1 MMLDAGANL
10 RYDMVSQLT
19 VGMQSIPAVFIPH
32 DYDFKK
38 EGHIMAQIKGLDPVI
53 VPRIPYVPIEP
64 WEWFKENGL
73 EDKMGGPPPMGAGPV
88 MTPSVYIKDGKRIEG
103 NDATLYGGDITDTT
117 AEDVR
122 IVSYDGSVGGIYAE
136 GANTDFTV
144 EGAVIS
150 LSGDGQGLG
159 EKSAGAGVSDHAKL
173 TLKDCL
179 VDVNGLSRTA
189 TSASG
194 GSVLK
199 VYDSILVSH
208 GAPYGAD
215 CPGEPPKMNPPA
227 PLEIQGN
234 NRTHCTVQNSYS
246 YFYNSLISCDGW
258 AALSTDA
265 SEGFV
270 YLEAN
275 DCKVVATKSGYGA
288 YADWGCHDVFNDCK
302 FDVACQAAIV
312 AGEASVKFT
321 GCELKC
327 GTYLSLM
334 HCVMGRHTE
343 VGELSLTDC
352 DVKTGKTAIEVHGQN
367 VEVSLDNCNIVTG
380 GALMRTCKNAD
391 PNAARVNGRPTPG
404 DELRMRDM
412 SVTGDILHEDT
423 ERDCRVYMTST
434 CLTGAIQNAYVSMD
448 QGSRWYATGDS
459 NVILSGA
466 VETAQID
473 APAGITIHAKAADG
487 AGEYTLSSGG
497 KLIVEA

>member
-1 MMLDAGANL
+1 MPTLKGK
-10 RYDMVSQLT
+10 SLT
-19 VGMQSIPAVFIPH
+19 
-32 DYDFKK
+32 
-38 EGHIMAQIKGLDPVI
+38 I
-53 VPRIPYVPIEP
+53 VPRVPYVPIEP
-64 WEWFKENGL
+64 WEWFKENGI
-73 EDKMGGPPPMGAGPV
+73 EDKNGGPPPMGEGPK
-88 MTPSVYIKDGKRIEG
+88 MTPSVYIKDGKLVPG
-103 NDATLYGGDITDTT
+103 NSATVYGGKITEEGAT
-117 AEDVR
+117 DVR
-122 IVSYDGSVGGIYAE
+122 IVAYDGAIGGIYAE
-136 GANTDFTV
+136 GASTDYTV

-179 VDVNGLSRTA
+179 IDTYGLSRTS

-208 GAPYGAD
+208 GAPYGDD
-215 CPGEPPKMNPPA
+215 CPGEAPKMSPPA

-246 YFYNSLISCDGW
+246 YFYNSLITCDGW

-265 SEGFV
+265 SNGFV

-302 FDVACQAAIV
+302 FDVACQGAII

-321 GCELKC
+321 GSELNC
-327 GTYLSLM
+327 GTYLALM

-343 VGELSLTDC
+343 VGELTMTDC
-352 DVKTGKTAIEVHGQN
+352 EVKTGKTAIEVHGQN
-367 VEVSLDNCNIVTG
+367 VVVSLENCTIETG
-380 GALMRTCKNAD
+380 GALMRTCKNED
-391 PNAARVNGRPTPG
+391 PNAARVNGKPTPG
-404 DELRMRDM
+404 DELHLRDM
-412 SVTGDILHEDT
+412 SVTGDILHEDP
-423 ERDCRVYMTST
+423 ERDMRVYMTST
-434 CLTGAIQNAYVSMD
+434 CLTGAILNAGLVMD

-459 NVILSGA
+459 TVTLGGD
-466 VETAQID
+466 VETKQID
-473 APAGITIHAKAADG
+473 APKGVTITAKAAGGQGVYD
-487 AGEYTLSSGG
+487 LVSGG
-497 KLIVEA
+497 KLVVE

>member
-1 MMLDAGANL
+1 MP
-10 RYDMVSQLT
+10 QL
-19 VGMQSIPAVFIPH
+19 
-32 DYDFKK
+32 
-38 EGHIMAQIKGLDPVI
+38 KGKTLTI
-53 VPRIPYVPIEP
+53 VPRVPYVPIEP
-64 WEWFKENGL
+64 WEWFKENGI
-73 EDKMGGPPPMGAGPV
+73 EDKNGGPPPMGEGPK
-88 MTPSVYIKDGKRIEG
+88 MTPSVYIKDGKLIEG
-103 NDATLYGGDITDTT
+103 NSATVYGGKITGEG

-122 IVSYDGSVGGIYAE
+122 IVAYDGSVGGIYAE
-136 GANTDFTV
+136 GAGTDYTV

-179 VDVNGLSRTA
+179 IDTYGLSRTS

-208 GAPYGAD
+208 GAPYGDD
-215 CPGEPPKMNPPA
+215 CPGEPPRMSPPA

-246 YFYNSLISCDGW
+246 YFYNSLITCDGW

-265 SEGFV
+265 SNGFV

-302 FDVACQAAIV
+302 FDVACQGAII

-321 GCELKC
+321 GSELNC
-327 GTYLSLM
+327 GTYLALM

-367 VEVSLDNCNIVTG
+367 VVVSLENCNIETG

-391 PNAARVNGRPTPG
+391 PNAARVNGKPTPG
-404 DELRMRDM
+404 DELRMKDM
-412 SVTGDILHEDT
+412 SVTGDILHEDP
-423 ERDCRVYMTST
+423 ERDMRVYLTST
-434 CLTGAIQNAYVSMD
+434 CLTGAIQNAALVMD
-448 QGSRWYATGDS
+448 QGSRWYATGNSSVTLGGD
-459 NVILSGA
+459 
-466 VETAQID
+466 VEVAQID
-473 APAGITIHAKAADG
+473 APEGVTVTARAEAGQGT
-487 AGEYTLSSGG
+487 YTLSSGG
-497 KLIVEA
+497 TLVVE

>member
-1 MMLDAGANL
+1 MPTL
-10 RYDMVSQLT
+10 
-19 VGMQSIPAVFIPH
+19 
-32 DYDFKK
+32 
-38 EGHIMAQIKGLDPVI
+38 KGTKLSI
-53 VPRIPYVPIEP
+53 VPRVPYVPIEP
-64 WEWFKENGL
+64 WEWFKENGI
-73 EDKMGGPPPMGAGPV
+73 EDKNGGPPPMGEGPK
-88 MTPSVYIKDGKRIEG
+88 MTPSVYIKDGKLVEG
-103 NDATLYGGDITDTT
+103 NSATVYGGTITEDG
-117 AEDVR
+117 AADVR
-122 IVSYDGSVGGIYAE
+122 IVAYDGSIGGIYAE
-136 GANTDFTV
+136 GAGTDYTV

-179 VDVNGLSRTA
+179 IDTYGLSRTS

-208 GAPYGAD
+208 GAPYGDD
-215 CPGEPPKMNPPA
+215 CPGEAPKMSPPA

-246 YFYNSLISCDGW
+246 YFYNSLITCDGW

-265 SEGFV
+265 SNGFV

-302 FDVACQAAIV
+302 FDVACQGAII

-321 GCELKC
+321 GSELNC
-327 GTYLSLM
+327 GTYLALM

-343 VGELSLTDC
+343 VGELTLTDC

-367 VEVSLDNCNIVTG
+367 VVVSLENCSIEAG
-380 GALMRTCKNAD
+380 GALMRTCKNED
-391 PNAARVNGRPTPG
+391 PNAAMVNGRPTPG
-404 DELRMRDM
+404 DELRMKDM
-412 SVTGDILHEDT
+412 SVNGDILHEDP
-423 ERDCRVYMTST
+423 ERDMRVYMTST
-434 CLTGAIQNAYVSMD
+434 CLTGKILNAGLVMD

-459 NVILSGA
+459 TVTLGGD
-466 VETAQID
+466 VEVAQID
-473 APAGITIHAKAADG
+473 APGGVTITAKADG
-487 AGEYTLSSGG
+487 GQGTYDLASGG
-497 KLIVEA
+497 KLVVE

>member
-1 MMLDAGANL
+1 MA
-10 RYDMVSQLT
+10 QLT
-19 VGMQSIPAVFIPH
+19 GKA
-32 DYDFKK
+32 
-38 EGHIMAQIKGLDPVI
+38 LNI
-53 VPRIPYVPIEP
+53 VERIPYVPIDP
-64 WEWFKENGL
+64 WDWFKENGL
-73 EDKMGGPPPMGAGPV
+73 EDKNGGPPPMGEGPK
-88 MTPSVYIKDGKRIEG
+88 MTPSVYVKDGKLVPG
-103 NDATLYGGDITDTT
+103 NEATLYGGEITDDSAT
-117 AEDVR
+117 DLR
-122 IVSYDGSVGGIYAE
+122 IVSYDGSVGGVYAE
-136 GANTDFTV
+136 GKDTDFTV

-159 EKSAGAGVSDHAKL
+159 EKSAGAGVSDHARL

-179 VDVNGLSRTA
+179 IDTWGLSRTS

-199 VYDSILVSH
+199 VYDSILTSH

-215 CPGEPPKMNPPA
+215 APGEPPKTNPPA

-246 YFYNSLISCDGW
+246 YFYNSLITCDGW

-288 YADWGCHDVFNDCK
+288 YADWGCHDVFCDCK
-302 FDVACQAAIV
+302 FDVACQGAIV

-321 GCELKC
+321 GSELKC
-327 GTYLSLM
+327 GTYLALM

-367 VEVSLDNCNIVTG
+367 VVVSLENCNIVTG

-404 DELRMRDM
+404 DELRLKDM
-412 SVTGDILHEDT
+412 TVDGDILHEDP
-423 ERDCRVYMTST
+423 ERDCRVYMTSA
-434 CLTGAIQNAYVSMD
+434 CLNGAIENAFLIMD

-459 NVILSGA
+459 HVVLASA
-466 VETAQID
+466 LETAQVD
-473 APAGITIHAKAADG
+473 APAGVTVTMEAASG
-487 AGEYTLSSGG
+487 QGTYTLASGG
-497 KLIVEA
+497 TLIVK

>member
-1 MMLDAGANL
+1 MA
-10 RYDMVSQLT
+10 QLT
-19 VGMQSIPAVFIPH
+19 G
-32 DYDFKK
+32 K
-38 EGHIMAQIKGLDPVI
+38 EITI
-53 VPRIPYVPIEP
+53 VPRVPYIPIEP
-64 WEWFKENGL
+64 WEWFQENGV
-73 EDKMGGPPPMGAGPV
+73 EDKMGGGPPPMGEGPKMV
-88 MTPSVYIKDGKRIEG
+88 PSVYIKDGARIAG
-103 NDATLYGGDITDTT
+103 NDQTIYGGDITDEK

-122 IVSYDGSVGGIYAE
+122 IVSYDGAVGGIYAE
-136 GANTDFTV
+136 GAQTDYTV

-159 EKSAGAGVSDHAKL
+159 EQSAGAGVSDHAKL
-173 TLKDCL
+173 TLKDCFI
-179 VDVNGLSRTA
+179 DVTGLSRTA

-199 VYDSILVSH
+199 VYDSILASH

-215 CPGEPPKMNPPA
+215 CPGEQPKMSPPA

-246 YFYNSLISCDGW
+246 YFYNSLITCDGW

-265 SEGFV
+265 SAGFV

-275 DCKVVATKSGYGA
+275 DCKVVSTKSGYGA

-302 FDVACQAAIV
+302 FDVACQAAII

-321 GCELKC
+321 GSELKC
-327 GTYLSLM
+327 GTYLALM

-343 VGELSLTDC
+343 VGELTLTDC

-367 VEVSLDNCNIVTG
+367 VVVSLENCNIETG

-391 PNAARVNGRPTPG
+391 PNAAMVNGRPTPG
-404 DELRMRDM
+404 DELRLKDM
-412 SVTGDILHEDT
+412 SVTGDILHEDP
-423 ERDCRVYMTST
+423 ERDCRVYLTST
-434 CLTGAIQNAYVSMD
+434 CLTGKVLNAALILD

-459 NVILSGA
+459 SVVLGGT

-473 APAGITIHAKAADG
+473 APAGVTITAKAADG
-487 AGEYTLSSGG
+487 QGTYTLSSGG
-497 KLIVEA
+497 TLIVE

>member
-1 MMLDAGANL
+1 M
-10 RYDMVSQLT
+10 SQLT
-19 VGMQSIPAVFIPH
+19 G
-32 DYDFKK
+32 K
-38 EGHIMAQIKGLDPVI
+38 ELTL

-64 WEWFKENGL
+64 WEWFQENGI

-88 MTPSVYIKDGKRIEG
+88 MTPSIYVKDGKLVSG
-103 NDATLYGGDITDTT
+103 HSSTVYGGDITDENAT
-117 AEDVR
+117 DVR
-122 IVSYDGSVGGIYAE
+122 IVAYDGTIGGIYAE
-136 GANTDFTV
+136 GKDTNYTV

-159 EKSAGAGVSDHAKL
+159 EKSAGAGVSDHATL

-179 VDVNGLSRTA
+179 IDTWGLSRTS

-194 GSVLK
+194 GSVLR
-199 VYDSILVSH
+199 VYDSIITSH
-208 GAPYGAD
+208 GAPYGEDA
-215 CPGEPPKMNPPA
+215 PGEAPKMNPPA

-265 SEGFV
+265 SNGFV

-275 DCKVVATKSGYGA
+275 DCKVVSTKSGYGA

-302 FDVACQAAIV
+302 FDVACQAAII

-321 GCELKC
+321 GSELKC
-327 GTYLSLM
+327 GTYLALM

-343 VGELSLTDC
+343 VGELTLQDC

-367 VEVSLDNCNIVTG
+367 VVVSLDNCNIETG
-380 GALMRTCKNAD
+380 GALMHTCKNAD

-404 DELRMRDM
+404 DALYLKDM
-412 SVTGDILHEDT
+412 SVTGDILHEDP
-423 ERDCRVYMTST
+423 ERECRVYMAST
-434 CLTGAIQNAYVSMD
+434 CLTGAIQNAAIIMD

-459 NVILSGA
+459 TVTLACDIES
-466 VETAQID
+466 AQID
-473 APAGITIHAKAADG
+473 APADVTITMTAETG
-487 AGEYTLSSGG
+487 QGSYTLASGG
-497 KLIVEA
+497 TLIVK

>member
-1 MMLDAGANL
+1 MPTLKGK
-10 RYDMVSQLT
+10 SLT
-19 VGMQSIPAVFIPH
+19 F
-32 DYDFKK
+32 
-38 EGHIMAQIKGLDPVI
+38 
-53 VPRIPYVPIEP
+53 VPRVPYVLIEP
-64 WEWFKENGL
+64 WEWFKENGI
-73 EDKMGGPPPMGAGPV
+73 EDKNGGPPPMGEGPK
-88 MTPSVYIKDGKRIEG
+88 MTPSVYVKDGKLVPG
-103 NDATLYGGDITDTT
+103 NAATVYGGDITENGAT
-117 AEDVR
+117 DVR
-122 IVSYDGSVGGIYAE
+122 IVAYDGSIGGIYAE
-136 GANTDFTV
+136 GPDTDYTV

-179 VDVNGLSRTA
+179 IDTYGLSRTS

-215 CPGEPPKMNPPA
+215 CPGEAPKMSPPA

-246 YFYNSLISCDGW
+246 YFYNSLITCDGW

-265 SEGFV
+265 SNGFV

-302 FDVACQAAIV
+302 FDVACQGAII
-312 AGEASVKFT
+312 AGEGSVKFT
-321 GCELKC
+321 GSELNC
-327 GTYLSLM
+327 GTYLALM

-343 VGELSLTDC
+343 VGELTLTDC

-367 VEVSLDNCNIVTG
+367 VVVSLENCSIETG
-380 GALMRTCKNAD
+380 GALMRTCKNED
-391 PNAARVNGRPTPG
+391 PNAAIVGGRPTPG
-404 DELRMRDM
+404 DELRMKDM
-412 SVTGDILHEDT
+412 SVTGDILHEDP
-423 ERDCRVYMTST
+423 ERDMRVYMTST
-434 CLTGAIQNAYVSMD
+434 CLTGAIQNAALVMD
-448 QGSRWYATGDS
+448 QGSRWYATGNSCVTLGSD
-459 NVILSGA
+459 

-473 APAGITIHAKAADG
+473 APAGVTITAKAD
-487 AGEYTLSSGG
+487 AGQGTYSLSSGG
-497 KLIVEA
+497 TLVVE

>member
-1 MMLDAGANL
+1 
-10 RYDMVSQLT
+10 
-19 VGMQSIPAVFIPH
+19 
-32 DYDFKK
+32 
-38 EGHIMAQIKGLDPVI
+38 MAQIKGLDPVI

-352 DVKTGKTAIEVHGQN
+352 DIKTGKTAIEVHGQN

-412 SVTGDILHEDT
+412 TVTGDILHEDT

-459 NVILSGA
+459 NVILSGT
-466 VETAQID
+466 VETAQMD
-473 APAGITIHAKAADG
+473 APEGVTIHAKAAEG
-487 AGEYTLSSGG
+487 TGEYPLASGG
-497 KLIVEA
+497 KLVVTA